1 MALRE
6 EGPPPHCW
14 ALNFGLT
21 HFQTLNLELQTF
33 STLLLFMIFEPLT
46 SWLGTTTICIY
57 LPLVAQPKWRVKEQ
71 LDKLTKNY
79 NFVVGKTCSYF
90 LKCNRKA
97 PYPAL
102 FFPPHFFLMFILF
115 HVMPTGYHGKNRMVF
130 IYFSLWYP
138 LGIMG
143 GKGNCWVCS
152 FPLIPA
158 GYHGKKG
165 GKFWSVSTR

>member
-115 HVMPTGYHGKNRMVF
+115 HVMPTGYHGKNRMVYIF
-130 IYFSLWYP
+130 FL
-138 LGIMG
+138 
-143 GKGNCWVCS
+143 V
-152 FPLIPA
+152 IPI
-158 GYHGKKG
+158 GYHGRKRKLLGMFISFDTRWVSWEKG
-165 GKFWSVSTR
+165 RKFWSASTR

>member
-102 FFPPHFFLMFILF
+102 FFPPHFFLMFISF
-115 HVMPTGYHGKNRMVF
+115 HVMPTGYHGKNRLVF
-130 IYFSLWYP
+130 FFSCDTRWVSW
-138 LGIMG
+138 G
-143 GKGNCWVCS
+143 GKKIVWVGL
-152 FPLIPA
+152 FPVITA
-158 GYHGKKG
+158 GYHGKTGEKI
-165 GKFWSVSTR
+165 WSASTR